1 MNRRAMPTACV
12 TVKATPKNPTQDAPH
27 SIFLDTQKNFQYGAI
42 VTESSLDTE
51 LHIETTTIM
60 FADVVESVRLIEQD
74 EKGNV
79 SRIRALLTDLHREAE
94 TVHGGKVLE
103 RRGDGLLVKFGDA
116 RAAVACAHEMHR
128 CAKSESAARTGSDAI
143 VFRIGIHSAD
153 VLTDSMALYGSG
165 INHAARI
172 TSLAVPGGTVVSAGV
187 RDLLTD
193 GLDADISDMGECY
206 LRNVEGVIRAY
217 RIQTVP
223 TKSENWPQAP
233 LQVNLSVP
241 DDLRLT
247 LAVLPIAS
255 EAVSSGSQ
263 HRYNAGDVLTD
274 QIISVLSRSASVNVI
289 SQFSANAYR
298 GRATTTQDV
307 TQRLK
312 TDYVVSGT
320 YLQSGQ
326 RLSVRIEVS
335 QSRSEQVLWVDEFGG
350 SENDVVSSESDLVG
364 RIVSGIA
371 DAVMG
376 HEMAG
381 ARILP
386 LPNLSNHT
394 LYLAAI
400 SMLHRFSRSE
410 FQKSREML
418 EGLRER
424 APRHPAPLAWL
435 SRWHLFNLVQG
446 WSTKPAED
454 CNQAIGLSKR
464 ALDLD
469 PKSALALTI
478 AGGASVGVVHDV
490 AAAQHYYDEAIVHN
504 PNESLAWLLKGVS
517 HGLMGQ
523 SSDALVASERA
534 TRLTPLDPMKFYY
547 DSLCASAAAGA
558 GEYKLAVILGERAVR
573 ANCMHGSAFRALA
586 IAKGMLGDMDGARA
600 VVQQLLQIEPATS
613 LEVFSARAIT
623 ANERHEAF
631 AQVLLNAGLPEKS
644 PTAINAR

>member
-1 MNRRAMPTACV
+1 MS
-12 TVKATPKNPTQDAPH
+12 TP
-27 SIFLDTQKNFQYGAI
+27 
-42 VTESSLDTE
+42 SLDEPAITTRRTIHSGWDALFFNATNKQIPGIDVAAPQFDAE
-51 LHIETTTIM
+51 LHFETTTIM

-79 SRIRALLTDLHREAE
+79 SRIRALLKHLWREAE
-94 TVHGGKVLE
+94 SAYGGKVLE
-103 RRGDGLLVKFGDA
+103 RRGDGLLIKFGDA
-116 RAAVACAHEMHR
+116 RAAVACAHEMHH
-128 CAKSESAARTGSDAI
+128 CAKLESAERSGYDAI
-143 VFRIGIHSAD
+143 VFRIGVHAAD
-153 VLTDSMALYGSG
+153 VLTDSIALYGSG
-165 INHAARI
+165 INLAARI
-172 TSLAVPGGTVVSAGV
+172 TTLAVPGGTVVSAGV

-193 GLDADISDMGECY
+193 GLDAEIEDMGECY
-206 LRNVEGVIRAY
+206 LRNLEGSIRAY
-217 RIQTVP
+217 RIHNVAA
-223 TKSENWPQAP
+223 KSENWPRASP
-233 LQVNLSVP
+233 KVNLSTP

-255 EAVSSGSQ
+255 KSGISGSQ
-263 HRYNAGDVLTD
+263 HLYDAGDVLTD
-274 QIISVLSRSASVNVI
+274 LIINVLSRSASVNVI

-298 GRATTTQDV
+298 GRATLTQV
-307 TQRLK
+307 VIERLDA
-312 TDYVVSGT
+312 DYVVSGS
-320 YLQSGQ
+320 YMQSGKQ
-326 RLSVRIEVS
+326 LAVRVAVT
-335 QSRSEQVLWVDEFGG
+335 QSRSGQVLWVDEFTG
-350 SENDVVSSESDLVG
+350 SEIDVLSSESELVG

-371 DAVMG
+371 EAVMG
-376 HEMAG
+376 HEVTG

-400 SMLHRFSRSE
+400 SMLHRFSRAD
-410 FQKSREML
+410 FQKSRDML

-424 APRHPAPLAWL
+424 APRHPGPLAWL
-435 SRWHLFNLVQG
+435 ARWHVFNLVQG
-446 WSTKPAED
+446 WSAKPAED
-454 CNQAIGLSKR
+454 GERAIGLCKR

-469 PKSALALTI
+469 PASALALTI
-478 AGGASVGVVHDV
+478 TGAASVGVVHDV
-490 AAAQHYYDEAIVHN
+490 AAAQHYYDKAIAHN

-517 HGLMGQ
+517 HGLLGQ
-523 SSDALVASERA
+523 SGDALIASERA

-558 GEYKLAVILGERAVR
+558 GEYKLAVTLGERAVR

-600 VVQQLLQIEPATS
+600 VVQQLMQIEPSTS

-644 PTAINAR
+644 PTAINAH

>member
-1 MNRRAMPTACV
+1 VVAPTF
-12 TVKATPKNPTQDAPH
+12 DA
-27 SIFLDTQKNFQYGAI
+27 
-42 VTESSLDTE
+42 E

-79 SRIRALLTDLHREAE
+79 ARIRALLTFLSNHAE
-94 TVHGGKVLE
+94 SRCGGRVLE
-103 RRGDGLLVKFGDA
+103 RRGDGLLIKFSEA
-116 RAAVACAHEMHR
+116 RSAVSCAHEMHR
-128 CAKSESAARTGSDAI
+128 RARLESAERAGSDAI
-143 VFRIGIHSAD
+143 VFRIGVHSAD
-153 VLTDSMALYGSG
+153 VLTDSTALYGSG

-172 TSLAVPGGTVVSAGV
+172 TGLAVPGGTVVSAGV
-187 RDLLTD
+187 RDFLTA
-193 GLDADISDMGECY
+193 GLDADIDDMGDCY
-206 LRNVEGVIRAY
+206 LRNVSGPIRAY
-217 RIQTVP
+217 RIYSVAA
-223 TKSENWPQAP
+223 KSENWPQAP

-247 LAVLPIAS
+247 LAVLPIS
-255 EAVSSGSQ
+255 SKTVTTVSPNL
-263 HRYNAGDVLTD
+263 YNVGDVLTD
-274 QIISVLSRSASVNVI
+274 QVISVLSRSASVNVI
-289 SQFSANAYR
+289 SHFSANAYR
-298 GRATTTQDV
+298 GRATTTQEV
-307 TQRLK
+307 SERLK
-312 TDYVVSGT
+312 ADYVVSGS
-320 YLQSGQ
+320 YFQSGQ
-326 RLSVRIEVS
+326 QLSVRIAVS
-335 QSRSEQVLWVDEFGG
+335 QSRSGQVLWVDEFRGP
-350 SENDVVSSESDLVG
+350 EIDVLSSESDLVG

-376 HEMAG
+376 HEVAG

-424 APRHPAPLAWL
+424 APRHPGPLAWL

-446 WSTKPAED
+446 WSTTPAED

-490 AAAQHYYDEAIVHN
+490 AAAQHYYDEAIAHN

-523 SSDALVASERA
+523 SGDALAASERA

-558 GEYKLAVILGERAVR
+558 GEYKLAVVLGERAVR

-586 IAKGMLGDMDGARA
+586 IAKGMLGDMDGATEVIQR
-600 VVQQLLQIEPATS
+600 LMQIEPATS

-644 PTAINAR
+644 PTAVSKT

>member
-1 MNRRAMPTACV
+1 MPPAC
-12 TVKATPKNPTQDAPH
+12 TTQKPAQQNPTQDALH
-27 SIFLDTQKNFQYGAI
+27 SIFLDTHKKYQPGAI
-42 VTESSLDTE
+42 VAAPSLDAE

-79 SRIRALLTDLHREAE
+79 SRIRALLMHLARAAE
-94 TVHGGKVLE
+94 SLHGGTVLE
-103 RRGDGLLVKFGDA
+103 RRGDGLLIKFADA
-116 RAAVACAHEMHR
+116 RAAIACAHEIHR
-128 CAKSESAARTGSDAI
+128 SAKQESAERTGSDAI
-143 VFRIGIHSAD
+143 VFRIGVHSAD
-153 VLTDSMALYGSG
+153 VLTDSTAFYGSG

-172 TSLAVPGGTVVSAGV
+172 TSLAVPGGTVVSSGV
-187 RDLLTD
+187 RDHLAD
-193 GLDADISDMGECY
+193 GLDADIDDMGECY
-206 LRNVEGVIRAY
+206 LRNVAGSIRAY
-217 RIQTVP
+217 RIHSVAT
-223 TKSENWPQAP
+223 TSENWPQVAP
-233 LQVNLSVP
+233 RVNLSIP

-247 LAVLPIAS
+247 LAVLPIADKT
-255 EAVSSGSQ
+255 VTGGT
-263 HRYNAGDVLTD
+263 HHLYNAGDVLTD
-274 QIISVLSRSASVNVI
+274 LIINVLSRSASVNVI

-298 GRATTTQDV
+298 GRAATTQEV
-307 TQRLK
+307 TDRLK
-312 TDYVVSGT
+312 ADYVISGS
-320 YLQSGQ
+320 YVQSGKH
-326 RLSVRIEVS
+326 LSVRVSVS
-335 QSRSEQVLWVDEFGG
+335 QSRSGQVLWVDEFSG
-350 SENDVVSSESDLVG
+350 SELEVLSSESDLVG

-371 DAVMG
+371 EAVMG
-376 HEMAG
+376 HEVAG

-410 FQKSREML
+410 FLKSREML

-424 APRHPAPLAWL
+424 APRHPGPLAWL
-435 SRWHLFNLVQG
+435 ARWHVFNLVQG
-446 WSTKPAED
+446 WSSKPAD
-454 CNQAIGLSKR
+454 DGQRAIGLCKR

-469 PKSALALTI
+469 PTSALALTI
-478 AGGASVGVVHDV
+478 TGAASVGVVHDV
-490 AAAQHYYDEAIVHN
+490 AAAQHYYDKAIDHN

-586 IAKGMLGDMDGARA
+586 IAKGMLGDMEGARA
-600 VVQQLLQIEPATS
+600 VVQQLLQIEPSTS

-631 AQVLLNAGLPEKS
+631 AQVLLQAGLPEKS
-644 PTAINAR
+644 PTAINAH